1 MYNSITIPNRRTL
14 IMKKVLSI
22 LILAAIIMTMVI
34 STSAGSL
41 GQKFENGDVL
51 YVEPGSITIDG
62 LKDPA
67 YNDTCF
73 VETNLLCYNPGG
85 DPESTTSSTRVLW
98 DGTYVYIYSE
108 IRDNTSFNPPLA
120 HILTQCENA
129 DCLEY
134 FFVFDNGDCE
144 GIEMWNYDSS
154 YDFYAYRTTC
164 DYESIEGAEGGYFW
178 SQGAERIEGFR
189 NGAEDTEPFRDEE
202 GYMVDGKVVVTAYG
216 FSSEVKIKLPSTN
229 RKGEGSYTYGE
240 GTKIGF
246 MVQQNDMFDA
256 LFSHDGY
263 NRFISDPGRTEAGSG
278 SAYEAPYYWYLELK
292 GAPAATDTQAPETT
306 SPSADK
312 NPQTSDLAVAGIAV
326 IATLAL
332 AGVVVAKKVR

>member
-1 MYNSITIPNRRTL
+1 
-14 IMKKVLSI
+14 MKKFLSI
-22 LILAAIIMTMVI
+22 FVLVALVATMCITAA
-34 STSAGSL
+34 AGSL

-62 LKDPA
+62 LKDEA
-67 YNDTCF
+67 YNGTSL

-98 DGTYVYIYSE
+98 DGTYLYVYSE

-144 GIEMWNYDSS
+144 GIEMWDYDSS

-189 NGAEDTEPFRDEE
+189 NGAEDTAPFRDEP
-202 GYMVDGKVVVTAYG
+202 GYMADGKVVVTAYG

-229 RKGEGSYTYGE
+229 RAGEGSYTYEE

-256 LFSHDGY
+256 IFSHDGY
-263 NRFISDPGRTEAGSG
+263 NRFISDPGRERADVGGG
-278 SAYEAPYYWYLELK
+278 SAYEAANYWYLELK
-292 GAPAATDTQAPETT
+292 GAPAADDTPDTT

-312 NPQTSDLAVAGIAV
+312 NPQTSDLAIAGVAV
-326 IATLAL
+326 LATLAL
-332 AGVVVAKKVR
+332 AGVVVAKKIK